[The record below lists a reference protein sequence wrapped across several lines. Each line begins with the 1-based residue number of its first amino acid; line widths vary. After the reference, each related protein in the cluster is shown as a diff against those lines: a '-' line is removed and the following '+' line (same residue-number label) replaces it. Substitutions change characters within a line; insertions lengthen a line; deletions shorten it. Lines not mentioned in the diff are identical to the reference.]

1 MATHTSGSSRCV
13 ALACCGDHAALV
25 ALRCSPPPFSLQST
39 TARAELSKDIVY
51 SPKVFGLCLYMARL
65 LRPVWRWSI
74 ITFADATADPRRGRS
89 RHAKTGLYPHRRFD
103 SDELRRV
110 ARPLAELRNVLE
122 SIYDTLGR
130 DDDDDY
136 LDEEPTTAQHLQA
149 LKEGAAGRSGAGA
162 GAGAGA
168 VSSSANN
175 KAVRVE
181 HGYVRSLYRCVCVC
195 EPGVEWLGVG
205 CVWHGGD
212 SCVCVCGCGWWDQT
226 AGSMRPGVELAGRGV

>member
-1 MATHTSGSSRCV
+1 MQ
-13 ALACCGDHAALV
+13 L
-25 ALRCSPPPFSLQST
+25 LRHSDAHPPHPFSLQST

-195 EPGVEWLGVG
+195 PASSGW
-205 CVWHGGD
+205 VWAAYGMVATHA
-212 SCVCVCGCGWWDQT
+212 CVCGCGWWDQT